1 MANFLSNPSPCYVSA
16 KKNIFS
22 TKPLLIMSNV
32 HFFLQYI
39 SLGSS
44 MESFSMTN
52 IEVATIITSIVV
64 REVDLLIEVE
74 IERGGE
80 GYI

>member
-1 MANFLSNPSPCYVSA
+1 
-16 KKNIFS
+16 
-22 TKPLLIMSNV
+22 
-32 HFFLQYI
+32 
-39 SLGSS
+39 
-44 MESFSMTN
+44 MTN

-80 GYI
+80 GYIVVVTTEAFMQTRLIQ

>member
-1 MANFLSNPSPCYVSA
+1 
-16 KKNIFS
+16 
-22 TKPLLIMSNV
+22 
-32 HFFLQYI
+32 
-39 SLGSS
+39 
-44 MESFSMTN
+44 MTN

-80 GYI
+80 GI